1 MRRKK
6 LKVIEMIEILDF
18 KHKIKLTKEY
28 ADYKIELIDNY
39 LYIERCRYE

>member
-18 KHKIKLTKEY
+18 KHKIKLTKKY
-28 ADYKIELIDNY
+28 ANYKMELIDNY
-39 LYIERCRYE
+39 LYIERCEDE